1 VVTLARA
8 LRPTY
13 APGGPFIVY
22 TGKQS
27 YSRIFSEWNVLK
39 RKKNETQ
46 GLGVYMK
53 GQGQQKRQEW
63 RHGLG
68 LYLGQ
73 RVPIGQGQG

>member
-1 VVTLARA
+1 MTINKNQVLNTIKKGWRPARNVYLYRSFILGGGGGGDTGSRA

-39 RKKNETQ
+39 NKEK
-46 GLGVYMK
+46 
-53 GQGQQKRQEW
+53 
-63 RHGLG
+63 
-68 LYLGQ
+68 
-73 RVPIGQGQG
+73 